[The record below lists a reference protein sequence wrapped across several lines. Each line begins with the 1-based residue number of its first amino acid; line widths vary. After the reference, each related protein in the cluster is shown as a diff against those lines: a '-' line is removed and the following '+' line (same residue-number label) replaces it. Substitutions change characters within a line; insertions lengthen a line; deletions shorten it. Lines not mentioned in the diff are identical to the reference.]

1 MAPLRQMVGQAL
13 QDHLRRKIVE
23 EELKSSSALLRDA
36 KEALEIEVQRRAN
49 EDAADAEIAAEA
61 SAAGQP
67 EPDAAPKLAKDEA
80 NNRKAEQL
88 LDAYESLKED
98 RLALFEELQT
108 LQSKEGRVYGMDELK
123 QQKET
128 DSNLTDTRTQAIL
141 RKSGPQRFLDG
152 VRRRTR
158 RVQDRKRKSLFTD
171 TRTPRRRRRDRRTNG
186 RAIRTF

>member
-36 KEALEIEVQRRAN
+36 KEALEIEEQRRAN

-80 NNRKAEQL
+80 NDQKAEQL
-88 LDAYESLKED
+88 LDAYETLKEN
-98 RLALFEELQT
+98 RLALFEEFQT
-108 LQSKEGRVYGMDELK
+108 LQ
-123 QQKET
+123 
-128 DSNLTDTRTQAIL
+128 
-141 RKSGPQRFLDG
+141 
-152 VRRRTR
+152 
-158 RVQDRKRKSLFTD
+158 
-171 TRTPRRRRRDRRTNG
+171 
-186 RAIRTF
+186 